1 MQMAAEG
8 EILLMKGEGWNTVIS
23 PLNSRWFRGINL
35 FQELNLVPYR
45 RAAVHKSPQY
55 SGKRV
60 LLTMDPITRM

>member
-1 MQMAAEG
+1 MQVAAEG

-23 PLNSRWFRGINL
+23 PVNPRWFRVIDI
-35 FQELNLVPYR
+35 FQKLNLVPYR

-60 LLTMDPITRM
+60 LLTMDPITRV